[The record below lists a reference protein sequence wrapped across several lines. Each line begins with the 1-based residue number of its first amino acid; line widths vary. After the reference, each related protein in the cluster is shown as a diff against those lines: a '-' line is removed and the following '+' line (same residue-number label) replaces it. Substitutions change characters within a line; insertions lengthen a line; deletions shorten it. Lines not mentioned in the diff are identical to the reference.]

1 MQFIFVSAN
10 IDAVRTGT
18 SIGIREDLCKQ
29 YNVGDERAMYCCMSM
44 MVSDYRSAD
53 SAKNGRR
60 HGANSPNGGVE
71 NRAFGTP
78 QFSLD
83 IRILQQIVQYV
94 KREAIRTNAF
104 RLFVIRQ
111 KLCRVVYCCV
121 CLYYYVAH
129 CH

>member
-60 HGANSPNGGVE
+60 HGANSPNGGGWKIE
-71 NRAFGTP
+71 HLAHRSLASISAFCNKS
-78 QFSLD
+78 F
-83 IRILQQIVQYV
+83 
-94 KREAIRTNAF
+94 NM
-104 RLFVIRQ
+104 
-111 KLCRVVYCCV
+111 
-121 CLYYYVAH
+121 
-129 CH
+129 